1 MAKIATNACG
11 AMLLP
16 NLVQVTESISGSVV
30 PLAMFSGWVVLEEEL
45 SAHENKF
52 RFGFDLL
59 KDLCSLVVLVGWVGC
74 KVGADEITFRFG
86 FDLLPLLL
94 SFARWL
100 LLRMHL
106 ELALMDTIALFCL
119 VFLVGGLSCGNWL
132 WALLRFSSRTDFH
145 FTPGAGRMK

>member
-1 MAKIATNACG
+1 MAKIATNASG

-106 ELALMDTIALFCL
+106 DFALMDTIALFVLFFLWLGCL
-119 VFLVGGLSCGNWL
+119 VGCLAGIGCG
-132 WALLRFSSRTDFH
+132 H
-145 FTPGAGRMK
+145 Y